1 MPDSIFT
8 RAVHAG
14 EGQSASERP
23 TVGGI
28 QPSTTYQSDP
38 DLMDEVLGGQRFG
51 YTYQR
56 HASPTVHALE
66 AAVAELEGQGEALA
80 YASGMAAIHAAL
92 LAAGV
97 TSGDTVLLA
106 QDLYGAS
113 TTLVTDVL
121 GPLGVRAVRGDLADL
136 RSARSLLVAHRP
148 RAILFE
154 TISNPLLRLVDG
166 PALTRLAH
174 DLQAR
179 VLVDNTFATPLLCQP
194 LGFGAD
200 MVIHSA
206 TKYLG
211 GHGDATLGLVAA
223 SEALAAVL
231 HRQRKLTGGIAGP
244 FEAWLVHRGLK
255 TLPLRFFRQCESAH
269 AVAMGLVQQ
278 GLRVHFPLL
287 AGHPDHER
295 ALALFPPGRCGAVV
309 TCDLAADESR
319 VRRFLRALRLVA
331 CATSVGDIYSLCL
344 YPAMASHRSLTAA
357 QRLEIGITEGTVRFS
372 IGIED
377 PADILAD
384 ILRALA
390 ASA

>member
-1 MPDSIFT
+1 MGQSIFT

-14 EGQSASERP
+14 EGQRLVETP

-28 QPSTTYQSDP
+28 LPSTTYQSDP
-38 DLMDEVLGGQRFG
+38 DRMDDILGGRISG

-66 AAVAELEGQGEALA
+66 LAVAELEGQGEALA
-80 YASGMAAIHAAL
+80 YASGMAAVHAAL

-97 TSGDTVLLA
+97 RSGDTILLA
-106 QDLYGAS
+106 QDIYGAS
-113 TTLVTDVL
+113 TTLATDVL
-121 GPLGVRAVRGDLADL
+121 GPLGVHVVRADL
-136 RSARSLLVAHRP
+136 VDLSTARSLLLAHRP
-148 RAILFE
+148 RAVLFE

-174 DLQAR
+174 ESGAT
-179 VLVDNTFATPLLCQP
+179 VLVDNTFATPLLAQP
-194 LGFGAD
+194 LGYGAD

-211 GHGDATLGLVAA
+211 GHGDATLGVVAA
-223 SEALAAVL
+223 GEELAAVL
-231 HRQRKLTGGIAGP
+231 HRQRKLTGATAGP

-255 TLPLRFFRQCESAH
+255 TLPLRFFRQCDSARQ
-269 AVAMGLVQQ
+269 VALGLEQH

-287 AGHPDHER
+287 PSHPDHAR
-295 ALALFPPGRCGAVV
+295 ARELFPSGRCGAVV
-309 TCDLAADESR
+309 TCDLGAEEAR
-319 VRRFLRALRLVA
+319 VRRFLRELRLVA

-344 YPAMASHRSLTAA
+344 YPAMASHRSLTVE

-372 IGIED
+372 VGIED
-377 PADILAD
+377 PDDILAD